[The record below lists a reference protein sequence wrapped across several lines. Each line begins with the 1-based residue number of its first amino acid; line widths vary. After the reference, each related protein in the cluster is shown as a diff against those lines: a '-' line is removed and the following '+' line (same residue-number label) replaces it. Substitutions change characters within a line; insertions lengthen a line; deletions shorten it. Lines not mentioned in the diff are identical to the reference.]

1 MACVTAIVPVI
12 TSSDVNQ
19 PQAANSAVT
28 NPQSRQ
34 PAVNTRPQRNARRRR
49 RSSRARGSMATLIFC
64 ATRSAKSPA
73 VSTPRC
79 SNERH
84 GRR

>member
-28 NPQSRQ
+28 NP
-34 PAVNTRPQRNARRRR
+34 
-49 RSSRARGSMATLIFC
+49 RADSLR
-64 ATRSAKSPA
+64 
-73 VSTPRC
+73 
-79 SNERH
+79 
-84 GRR
+84 